1 MLLRETDI
9 ETYCFK
15 DAKMQ
20 NIHKDIHTY
29 IYIYI
34 YIIYRESIYIE
45 YITQENDGKKYIYI
59 YIDIY
64 ENLKSP
70 YISSLTC

>member
-34 YIIYRESIYIE
+34 IYRESIYIE
-45 YITQENDGKKYIYI
+45 YITQENDGKKKIYIYI
-59 YIDIY
+59 YI
-64 ENLKSP
+64 
-70 YISSLTC
+70 

>member
-34 YIIYRESIYIE
+34 YYIDREYIYRVYYTRE
-45 YITQENDGKKYIYI
+45 
-59 YIDIY
+59 
-64 ENLKSP
+64 
-70 YISSLTC
+70 

>member
-1 MLLRETDI
+1 
-9 ETYCFK
+9 
-15 DAKMQ
+15 MQ
-20 NIHKDIHTY
+20 NIHKDIHT
-29 IYIYI
+29 YIYI

-45 YITQENDGKKYIYI
+45 YITQENDGKKKIYIYI

>member
-34 YIIYRESIYIE
+34 IYIESIYIE
-45 YITQENDGKKYIYI
+45 YITQENDGKKKYIYI
-59 YIDIY
+59 YR
-64 ENLKSP
+64 
-70 YISSLTC
+70 YI